1 MDQTWKCILILA
13 YYSARDLQ
21 SVHSFWR
28 SCRLQQ
34 PQHPRCQ
41 DASTSEKA
49 LGFYSTN
56 EKKLDIQL
64 CPVLPRGLC
73 AGELWRP
80 LVDLDN
86 DLLGFPPLSIFALT
100 KVFPPPNQ
108 ARKLESTRPY
118 CSYPRNLTAQ
128 SKEHPHRFSCFL
140 CMQEDERELLSVFW
154 ALCPLRGNAQHS
166 APHKGCNSACEG
178 WGRENALLYVK
189 NSMPGDLIVG
199 FAVLQL
205 IKK

>member
-1 MDQTWKCILILA
+1 MQA
-13 YYSARDLQ
+13 SAT
-21 SVHSFWR
+21 SA
-28 SCRLQQ
+28 
-34 PQHPRCQ
+34 PKMPRCFDFWESPGILVNKRKETGHPAVPYAPQ
-41 DASTSEKA
+41 
-49 LGFYSTN
+49 
-56 EKKLDIQL
+56 
-64 CPVLPRGLC
+64 
-73 AGELWRP
+73 RP
-80 LVDLDN
+80 LCWRALDN

-118 CSYPRNLTAQ
+118 YSYPRNLTAQ

-140 CMQEDERELLSVFW
+140 CMQENERELLSVFW